1 MDTTLTIHVAG
12 RADEISPKTMAK
24 AFAAFA
30 DLLEAPDDGSHWTMV
45 GAHLGSLTLEARPSA
60 RTAEE
65 ERAIFDT
72 LVSGL
77 SFFNESGEAPESWS
91 PQGRAAVQTLRELTT
106 APGVE
111 GITAAVP
118 DQTIVFTPVDGASEH
133 ESRRRASIGS
143 VTGVIDRINTRQGCE
158 FGLIDEA
165 ERHPV
170 KVLFS
175 ATQLDAIIPRP
186 GLEDAPTPAQGRN
199 RREAG
204 PGATAGGA
212 FRRARPPPERDERRG
227 NRPGDEACL
236 VGKPPRPR
244 QPVIWLTPV
253 FSCTRSAMARMAP
266 LTLWRRPVS
275 SSPALRRAASMCP
288 CRR

>member
-91 PQGRAAVQTLRELTT
+91 PQGRAAVQTLRERAT

-111 GITAAVP
+111 GITAA
-118 DQTIVFTPVDGASEH
+118 A
-133 ESRRRASIGS
+133 
-143 VTGVIDRINTRQGCE
+143 
-158 FGLIDEA
+158 
-165 ERHPV
+165 
-170 KVLFS
+170 
-175 ATQLDAIIPRP
+175 
-186 GLEDAPTPAQGRN
+186 
-199 RREAG
+199 
-204 PGATAGGA
+204 
-212 FRRARPPPERDERRG
+212 
-227 NRPGDEACL
+227 
-236 VGKPPRPR
+236 
-244 QPVIWLTPV
+244 
-253 FSCTRSAMARMAP
+253 
-266 LTLWRRPVS
+266 
-275 SSPALRRAASMCP
+275 PALRLRVDGGCHRTGP
-288 CRR
+288 YQRVCRYTGSRSHVKRELKGSV

>member
-12 RADEISPKTMAK
+12 RADEISPKIMAK

-60 RTAEE
+60 RSAEE

-91 PQGRAAVQTLRELTT
+91 PQGRAAVRALRELTT

-118 DQTIVFTPVDGASEH
+118 DQTIVFTPVDGDSEP
-133 ESRRRASIGS
+133 ESRRRVSIGS

-175 ATQLDAIIPRP
+175 AAQLDAVKP
-186 GLEDAPTPAQGRN
+186 
-199 RREAG
+199 
-204 PGATAGGA
+204 
-212 FRRARPPPERDERRG
+212 
-227 NRPGDEACL
+227 L
-236 VGKPPRPR
+236 VGKRVRARGELTRNAQGWKTHLRLRKVEVAEKPDRVPPLEELFG
-244 QPVIWLTPV
+244 VLG
-253 FSCTRSAMARMAP
+253 P
-266 LTLWRRPVS
+266 LPNGVD
-275 SSPALRRAASMCP
+275 AEGIVQEMRRA
-288 CRR
+288 